1 MKGPWNCFTE
11 ITNNALSAASYI
23 LYTNIA
29 ASRGENGTDDWNK
42 VADPYSSLKQ
52 QIFEGV
58 QYYPG
63 VPNIGNFMFST
74 FAHEI
79 GPINYVNVIKS
90 TYEGGTFNGIY
101 IPPYDYKLEKSRR
114 TEER

>member
-1 MKGPWNCFTE
+1 MYGDGHVTYHQNGQKINSYSDEWGLGTDFTE
-11 ITNNALSAASYI
+11 ITNNALSAAAYI

-29 ASRGENGTDDWNK
+29 ASRGEEGTYDWNK

-52 QIFEGV
+52 QIYEGV

-74 FAHEI
+74 FC
-79 GPINYVNVIKS
+79 S
-90 TYEGGTFNGIY
+90 
-101 IPPYDYKLEKSRR
+101 
-114 TEER
+114 